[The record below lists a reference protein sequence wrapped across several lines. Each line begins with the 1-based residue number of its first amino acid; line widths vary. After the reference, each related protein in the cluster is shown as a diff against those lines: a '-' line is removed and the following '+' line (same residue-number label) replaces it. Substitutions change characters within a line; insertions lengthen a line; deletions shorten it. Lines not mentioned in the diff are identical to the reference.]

1 MEGIFCELPNF
12 SLVAGNHIY
21 RNYSDPSTKNPES
34 CLKKLYINPNEIK

>member
-21 RNYSDPSTKNPES
+21 QCIIVHLNYLLDFFMSSLISLN
-34 CLKKLYINPNEIK
+34 